1 MATQSVTLAS
11 KNIHPLLGQEQQGL
25 NCNWRA
31 RFDVRDFTLTATEA
45 TDDVKIKIFDTPTI
59 WAIDRCFLRTVEAF
73 TVTGGVDAIF
83 GTNGDPNNFIANID
97 VAAIGTY
104 GIAGYNIATFAGSIA
119 EASDVLEL
127 DLIND
132 TSGGPDEWVTGIID
146 VYFNM
151 IDFGVATPQ

>member
-1 MATQSVTLAS
+1 MATQSVTLA
-11 KNIHPLLGQEQQGL
+11 KKDIHILKIQEQQALGV
-25 NCNWRA
+25 NIRA

-45 TDDVKIKIFDTPTI
+45 TDDVKVKIFDTPTI
-59 WAIDRCFLRTVEAF
+59 WAIDRAFIRTVEAF

-97 VAAIGTY
+97 VLAVGTY
-104 GIAGYNIATFAGSIA
+104 GIAGFAIATFLGSVL

-151 IDFGVATPQ
+151 IDFGVVTPQ